1 MKRLYSWQTR
11 IGKFYI
17 AEINGYFHPVFDD
30 EPLGAYG
37 TPQQAA
43 EDLANGHTD
52 FPSCGVDPS
61 TLGISDDVTEW
72 HRLP

>member
-1 MKRLYSWQTR
+1 MKRLYSCQTR

-17 AEINGYFHPVFDD
+17 AEINGYFQPVFDD
-30 EPLGAYG
+30 EPLGNYG

-61 TLGISDDVTEW
+61 TLGIPDDVTEW
-72 HRLP
+72 DRLA